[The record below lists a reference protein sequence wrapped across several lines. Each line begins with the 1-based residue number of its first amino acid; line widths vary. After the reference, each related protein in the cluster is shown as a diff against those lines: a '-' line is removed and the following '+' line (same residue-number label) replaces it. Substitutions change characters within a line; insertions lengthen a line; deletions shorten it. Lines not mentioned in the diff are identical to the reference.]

1 MYWEVYRGWC
11 NICYKIIFNDIVIV
25 IDCYF
30 MVKKKK
36 REREK
41 MDVLMDDVWWYS
53 VYLMNWIDYYFKK
66 NRLWNLVM

>member
-36 REREK
+36 
-41 MDVLMDDVWWYS
+41 
-53 VYLMNWIDYYFKK
+53 KK
-66 NRLWNLVM
+66 RKNGCFNGWCVVI